1 MSVWAGF
8 ANQLPKTLERRRK
21 NRLEMLEAFN
31 EFKAANPYATAGEFQ
46 EFIDNASGGSNY
58 LRGGMP
64 GKEIIDEIAKR
75 NQANLQQRNFERYAS
90 NIKSL
95 GEMEGVLG
103 AQLDDTLMS
112 LSPNATEAD
121 YQAAADKL
129 IESLPEGAG
138 RSQFADRL
146 RTSINPTRRSELVRD
161 LLIKNQDDVTRFI
174 RNSVGTDIT
183 AQQVSNRFGV
193 PLDVAESLMTRGN
206 ELYKNEQ
213 AELRES
219 RFDNALATGRRLIEA
234 DPDMDANTL
243 ATKIKEIYPT
253 IDPAFAEDYFGNMA
267 AEAIRQRNNEIDDR
281 NRGILERAQQIA
293 DSVYTKYRSDDL
305 TKIMARQGNK
315 EEFQKMLHDELR
327 SRLTDEQYQLYFKL
341 GEDVTEA
348 PMSFFDPE
356 WNRMVEG
363 LQFQQRSDQENRRA
377 ANATQLRE
385 ISNTYVTNNA
395 ERADDIFATTGDTGK
410 AVEAILSGKYDMNSV
425 FARVAADQT
434 MAMLQ
439 EHAQGPN
446 KDIAL
451 RPDEI
456 VSALEANPQIMAT
469 TKQLDIAA
477 TDYANRM
484 GGVTGAFDIETFGSY
499 NTRFNET
506 IDEDFN
512 TIEKSLDDIMN
523 SNLTLEQKKAAIAQV
538 SAENKRYAIDT
549 LTLHNARRQKQNN
562 WVTAGTGGWDQE
574 AADASAAVVEN
585 RRDDIATRIESLQT
599 QIDADIA
606 NQANNTSTQNSPTN
620 NATFGNVLSRVN
632 QLIPTDGQHN
642 EGTKLRALE
651 LLESTLK
658 SQVFH
663 PRQQRARPGM
673 EEPFDQYQ
681 MLQLYLNDVVIDNWG
696 PDNTLVKDILSQ
708 QPENWKAF
716 MQDPIAYM
724 LADEDFLNKY
734 PQFREPQ

>member
-8 ANQLPKTLERRRK
+8 ANQLPKALENRRK
-21 NRLEMLEAFN
+21 SRLEMLDAFN
-31 EFKAANPYATAGEFQ
+31 EFKAANPYATAAEFQ

-75 NQANLQQRNFERYAS
+75 NAANLQQKNFERYAS

-112 LSPNATEAD
+112 LSPDATEAD
-121 YQAAADKL
+121 YKAAADKL

-161 LLIKNQDDVTRFI
+161 LLIKNQEDVTRFI

-206 ELYKNEQ
+206 ELYQNEQ

-253 IDPAFAEDYFGNMA
+253 IDAAFAEDYFGNIA
-267 AEAIRQRNNEIDDR
+267 AEAIRQRNIEIDDR

-315 EEFQKMLHDELR
+315 EDFQKMLHDELR

-341 GEDVTEA
+341 GEGVTEA

-356 WNRMVEG
+356 WNRMVEA

-377 ANATQLRE
+377 SNADKVLG
-385 ISNTYVTNNA
+385 INNTYIENNS

-410 AVEAILSGKYDMNSV
+410 AVEAILSGKYDMNNV
-425 FARVAADQT
+425 FARVAADAT
-434 MAMLQ
+434 MTLLQ

-456 VSALEANPQIMAT
+456 VTAIESNPQLMAT
-469 TKQLDIAA
+469 TKPLQVAA
-477 TDYANRM
+477 SEYAQRM
-484 GGVTGAFDIETFGSY
+484 SGITGAFDIETFDSY
-499 NTRFNET
+499 NKRFNEA
-506 IDEDFN
+506 IDEEFT
-512 TIEKSLDDIMN
+512 TIEKALDDIMN

-538 SAENKRYAIDT
+538 SAENKRYSVDT
-549 LTLHNARRQKQNN
+549 LTLHNSRRQKQNN
-562 WVTAGTGGWDQE
+562 WVTAGTGGWNQE
-574 AADASAAVVEN
+574 AADASATVVEN
-585 RRDDIATRIESLQT
+585 RRDDIAARIESLQT

-620 NATFGNVLSRVN
+620 NSTFTSVLGTVT
-632 QLIPTDGQHN
+632 QIIPHDGDHT
-642 EGTKLRALE
+642 ESTKLRALE
-651 LLESTLK
+651 LLENTLRER
-658 SQVFH
+658 VTRRNGA
-663 PRQQRARPGM
+663 PNTGM
-673 EEPFDQYQ
+673 QEPYDQYK

-696 PDNTLVKDILSQ
+696 PDNTLVKDVLSQ
-708 QPENWKAF
+708 QPENWASF

>member
-8 ANQLPKTLERRRK
+8 ANQLPKALENRRK
-21 NRLEMLEAFN
+21 SRLEMLDAFN
-31 EFKAANPYATAGEFQ
+31 EFKAANPYATAAEFQ

-75 NQANLQQRNFERYAS
+75 NAANLQQRNFERYAS

-112 LSPNATEAD
+112 LSPDATEAD
-121 YQAAADKL
+121 YKAAADKL

-161 LLIKNQDDVTRFI
+161 LLIKNQEDVTRFI

-183 AQQVSNRFGV
+183 AQQVANRFGV
-193 PLDVAESLMTRGN
+193 PLDVAQSLMTRGN
-206 ELYKNEQ
+206 ELYQNEQ

-253 IDPAFAEDYFGNMA
+253 IDAAFAEDYFGNIA
-267 AEAIRQRNNEIDDR
+267 AEAIRQRNIEIDDR

-315 EEFQKMLHDELR
+315 EDFQKMLHDELR

-341 GEDVTEA
+341 GEGVTEA

-377 ANATQLRE
+377 SNADKVLG
-385 ISNTYVTNNA
+385 INNTYIENNA

-410 AVEAILSGKYDMNSV
+410 AVEAILSGKYDMNNV
-425 FARVAADQT
+425 FARVAADAT
-434 MAMLQ
+434 MTLLQ

-446 KDIAL
+446 KKIAL

-456 VSALEANPQIMAT
+456 VTAIESNPQLMAT
-469 TKQLDIAA
+469 TKPLQVAA
-477 TDYANRM
+477 SEYAQRM
-484 GGVTGAFDIETFGSY
+484 SGITGAFDIETFDSY
-499 NTRFNET
+499 NKRFNEA
-506 IDEDFN
+506 IDEEFT
-512 TIEKSLDDIMN
+512 TIEKALDDIMN

-538 SAENKRYAIDT
+538 SAENKRYSIDT
-549 LTLHNARRQKQNN
+549 LTLHNSRRQKQNN
-562 WVTAGTGGWDQE
+562 WVTAGTGGWNQE
-574 AADASAAVVEN
+574 AADASATVVEN
-585 RRDDIATRIESLQT
+585 RRDDIAARIESLQT

-620 NATFGNVLSRVN
+620 NSTFTSVLGTVT
-632 QLIPTDGQHN
+632 QIIPHDGDHT
-642 EGTKLRALE
+642 ESTKLRALE
-651 LLESTLK
+651 LLENTLRER
-658 SQVFH
+658 VTRRNGA
-663 PRQQRARPGM
+663 PNTGM
-673 EEPFDQYQ
+673 QEPYDQYK

-696 PDNTLVKDILSQ
+696 PDNTLVKDVLSQ
-708 QPENWKAF
+708 QPENWASF

>member
-8 ANQLPKTLERRRK
+8 ANQLPKALENRRK
-21 NRLEMLEAFN
+21 SRLEMLDAFN
-31 EFKAANPYATAGEFQ
+31 EFKAANPYATAAEFQ

-75 NQANLQQRNFERYAS
+75 NAANLQQKNFERYAS

-112 LSPNATEAD
+112 LSPDATEAD
-121 YQAAADKL
+121 YKAAADKL

-161 LLIKNQDDVTRFI
+161 LLIKNQEDVTRFI

-206 ELYKNEQ
+206 ELYQNEQ

-253 IDPAFAEDYFGNMA
+253 IDAAFAEDYFGNIA
-267 AEAIRQRNNEIDDR
+267 AEAIRQRNIEIDDR

-315 EEFQKMLHDELR
+315 EDFQKMLHDELR

-341 GEDVTEA
+341 GEGVTEA

-356 WNRMVEG
+356 WNRMVEA

-377 ANATQLRE
+377 SNADKVLG
-385 ISNTYVTNNA
+385 INNTYIENNS

-410 AVEAILSGKYDMNSV
+410 AVEAILSGKYDMNNV
-425 FARVAADQT
+425 FARVAADAT
-434 MAMLQ
+434 MTLLQ

-456 VSALEANPQIMAT
+456 VTAIESNPQLMAT
-469 TKQLDIAA
+469 TKPLQVAA
-477 TDYANRM
+477 SEYAQRM
-484 GGVTGAFDIETFGSY
+484 SGITGAFDIETFDSY
-499 NTRFNET
+499 NKRFNEA
-506 IDEDFN
+506 IDEEFT
-512 TIEKSLDDIMN
+512 TIEKALDDIMN

-538 SAENKRYAIDT
+538 SAENKRYSIDT

-562 WVTAGTGGWDQE
+562 WVTAGTGGWNQE
-574 AADASAAVVEN
+574 AADASATVVEN
-585 RRDDIATRIESLQT
+585 RRDDIAARIESLQT

-620 NATFGNVLSRVN
+620 NSTFTSVLGTVT
-632 QLIPTDGQHN
+632 QIIPHDGDHT
-642 EGTKLRALE
+642 ESTKLRALE
-651 LLESTLK
+651 LLENTLRER
-658 SQVFH
+658 VTRRNGA
-663 PRQQRARPGM
+663 PNTGM
-673 EEPFDQYQ
+673 QEPYDQYK

-696 PDNTLVKDILSQ
+696 PDNTLVKDVLSQ
-708 QPENWKAF
+708 QPENWASF

>member
-8 ANQLPKTLERRRK
+8 ANQLPKALENRRK
-21 NRLEMLEAFN
+21 SRLEMLDAFN
-31 EFKAANPYATAGEFQ
+31 EFKAANPYATAAEFQ

-75 NQANLQQRNFERYAS
+75 NAANLQQKNFERYAS

-112 LSPNATEAD
+112 LSPDATEAD
-121 YQAAADKL
+121 YKAAADKL

-161 LLIKNQDDVTRFI
+161 LLIKNQEDVTRFI

-206 ELYKNEQ
+206 ELYQNEQ

-253 IDPAFAEDYFGNMA
+253 IDAAFAEDYFGNIA
-267 AEAIRQRNNEIDDR
+267 AEAIRQRNIEIDDR

-315 EEFQKMLHDELR
+315 EDFQKMLHDELR

-341 GEDVTEA
+341 GEGVTEA

-356 WNRMVEG
+356 WNRMVEA

-377 ANATQLRE
+377 SNADKVLG
-385 ISNTYVTNNA
+385 INNTYIENNA

-410 AVEAILSGKYDMNSV
+410 AVEAILSGKYDMNNV
-425 FARVAADQT
+425 FARVAADAT
-434 MAMLQ
+434 MTLLQ

-446 KDIAL
+446 KKIAL

-456 VSALEANPQIMAT
+456 VTAIESNPQLMAT
-469 TKQLDIAA
+469 TKPLQVAA
-477 TDYANRM
+477 SEYAQRM
-484 GGVTGAFDIETFGSY
+484 SGITGAFDIETFDSY
-499 NTRFNET
+499 NKRFNEA
-506 IDEDFN
+506 IDEEFT
-512 TIEKSLDDIMN
+512 TIEKALDDIMN

-538 SAENKRYAIDT
+538 SAENKRYSIDT

-562 WVTAGTGGWDQE
+562 WVTAGTGGWNQE
-574 AADASAAVVEN
+574 AADASATVVEN
-585 RRDDIATRIESLQT
+585 RRDDIAARIESLQT

-620 NATFGNVLSRVN
+620 NSTFTSVLGTVT
-632 QLIPTDGQHN
+632 QIIPHDGDHT
-642 EGTKLRALE
+642 ESTKLRALE
-651 LLESTLK
+651 LLENTLRER
-658 SQVFH
+658 VTRRNGA
-663 PRQQRARPGM
+663 PNTGM
-673 EEPFDQYQ
+673 QEPYDQYK

-696 PDNTLVKDILSQ
+696 PDNTLVKDVLSQ
-708 QPENWKAF
+708 QPENWASF

>member
-8 ANQLPKTLERRRK
+8 ANQLPKALENRRK
-21 NRLEMLEAFN
+21 SRLEMLDAFN
-31 EFKAANPYATAGEFQ
+31 EFKAANPYATAAEFQ

-75 NQANLQQRNFERYAS
+75 NAANLQQKNFERYAS

-112 LSPNATEAD
+112 LSPDATEAD
-121 YQAAADKL
+121 YKAAADKL

-161 LLIKNQDDVTRFI
+161 LLIKNQEDVTRFI

-206 ELYKNEQ
+206 ELYQNEQ

-234 DPDMDANTL
+234 DPEMDANTL

-253 IDPAFAEDYFGNMA
+253 IDAAFAEDYFGNIA
-267 AEAIRQRNNEIDDR
+267 AEAIRQRNIEIDDR

-315 EEFQKMLHDELR
+315 EDFQKMLHDELR

-341 GEDVTEA
+341 GDGVTEA

-377 ANATQLRE
+377 SNADKVLS
-385 ISNTYVTNNA
+385 INNTFVENNA

-410 AVEAILSGKYDMNSV
+410 AVEAILSGKYDMNNV
-425 FARVAADQT
+425 FARVAADAT
-434 MAMLQ
+434 MTLLQ

-456 VSALEANPQIMAT
+456 VTAIESNPQLMAT
-469 TKQLDIAA
+469 TKPLQVAA
-477 TDYANRM
+477 AEYAQRM
-484 GGVTGAFDIETFGSY
+484 SGITGAFDIETFDSY
-499 NTRFNET
+499 NKRFNEAINEEFT
-506 IDEDFN
+506 
-512 TIEKSLDDIMN
+512 TIEKALDDIMN

-538 SAENKRYAIDT
+538 SAENKRYSIDT

-574 AADASAAVVEN
+574 AADASATIVEN
-585 RRDDIATRIESLQT
+585 RRDDIAARIESLQT

-620 NATFGNVLSRVN
+620 NSTFTSVLGTVT
-632 QLIPTDGQHN
+632 QIIPHDGDHT
-642 EGTKLRALE
+642 ESTKLRALE
-651 LLESTLK
+651 LLENTLRER
-658 SQVFH
+658 VTRRNGA
-663 PRQQRARPGM
+663 PNTGM
-673 EEPFDQYQ
+673 QEPYDQYK

-696 PDNTLVKDILSQ
+696 PDNTLVKDVLSQ
-708 QPENWKAF
+708 QPENWASF

-734 PQFREPQ
+734 PQFKEPQ

>member
-8 ANQLPKTLERRRK
+8 ANQLPKALENRRK

-129 IESLPEGAG
+129 IGSLPEGAG

-183 AQQVSNRFGV
+183 AEQVSNRFGV

-206 ELYKNEQ
+206 ELYQNEQ

-219 RFDNALATGRRLIEA
+219 RFDNALATGKRLIEA
-234 DPDMDANTL
+234 DPEMDANTL
-243 ATKIKEIYPT
+243 ANKIKEIYPT
-253 IDPAFAEDYFGNMA
+253 IDAAFAEDYFGNIA
-267 AEAIRQRNNEIDDR
+267 AEAMRLRNIEIDDR

-293 DSVYTKYRSDDL
+293 DSVYTKYRGDDL
-305 TKIMARQGNK
+305 TKIMARQGDK
-315 EEFQKMLHDELR
+315 EQFQEMLHDELR

-341 GEDVTEA
+341 GEGVTEA

-377 ANATQLRE
+377 ANADKLRE
-385 ISNTYVTNNA
+385 VSSTYLTNNL
-395 ERADDIFATTGDTGK
+395 ERADDIFATTSNTGK
-410 AVEAILSGKYDMNSV
+410 AVEAILSQKYDMNPV
-425 FARVAADQT
+425 FARVAADET
-434 MAMLQ
+434 MRLLQ
-439 EHAQGPN
+439 VHAQGPD
-446 KDIAL
+446 KEVDL
-451 RPDEI
+451 RPEEI
-456 VSALEANPQIMAT
+456 VTALESNPQIMAT
-469 TKQLDIAA
+469 TKDITVAA

-484 GGVTGAFDIETFGSY
+484 GGITGAFDIETFDSY
-499 NTRFNET
+499 NKRFNEA
-506 IDEDFN
+506 IDEEFG

-538 SAENKRYAIDT
+538 SAENKRYSIDT

-562 WVTAGTGGWDQE
+562 WVTAGSGGWNQE
-574 AADASAAVVEN
+574 AADASATIVEN

-620 NATFGNVLSRVN
+620 NSTFASVLGTVSQIIPHDGNHTES
-632 QLIPTDGQHN
+632 
-642 EGTKLRALE
+642 TKLRALE
-651 LLESTLK
+651 LLENTLRDR
-658 SQVFH
+658 VTRRNGA
-663 PRQQRARPGM
+663 PNTGM
-673 EEPFDQYQ
+673 QEPYDQYK

-708 QPENWKAF
+708 QPENWTSF

>member
-8 ANQLPKTLERRRK
+8 ANQLPKALENRRK
-21 NRLEMLEAFN
+21 SRLEMLDAFN
-31 EFKAANPYATAGEFQ
+31 EFKAANPYATAAEFQ

-112 LSPNATEAD
+112 LSPDATEAD
-121 YQAAADKL
+121 YKAAADKL

-161 LLIKNQDDVTRFI
+161 LLIKNQEDVTRFI

-183 AQQVSNRFGV
+183 AQQVANRFGV
-193 PLDVAESLMTRGN
+193 PLDVAQSLMTRGN
-206 ELYKNEQ
+206 ELYQNEQ

-253 IDPAFAEDYFGNMA
+253 IDAAFAEDYFGNIA
-267 AEAIRQRNNEIDDR
+267 AEAIRQRNIEIDDR

-315 EEFQKMLHDELR
+315 EDFQKMLHDELR

-341 GEDVTEA
+341 GEGVTEA

-356 WNRMVEG
+356 WNRMVEA

-377 ANATQLRE
+377 SNADKVLG
-385 ISNTYVTNNA
+385 INNTYIENNA

-410 AVEAILSGKYDMNSV
+410 AVEAILSGKYDMNNV
-425 FARVAADQT
+425 FARVAADAT
-434 MAMLQ
+434 MTLLQ

-456 VSALEANPQIMAT
+456 VTAIESNPQLMAT
-469 TKQLDIAA
+469 TKPLQVAA
-477 TDYANRM
+477 SEYAQRM
-484 GGVTGAFDIETFGSY
+484 SGITGAFDIETFDSY
-499 NTRFNET
+499 NKRFNEA
-506 IDEDFN
+506 IDEEFT
-512 TIEKSLDDIMN
+512 TIEKALDDIMN

-538 SAENKRYAIDT
+538 SAENKRYSVDT
-549 LTLHNARRQKQNN
+549 LTLHNSRRQKQNN
-562 WVTAGTGGWDQE
+562 WVTAGTGGWNQE
-574 AADASAAVVEN
+574 AADASATVVEN
-585 RRDDIATRIESLQT
+585 RRDDIAARIESLQT

-620 NATFGNVLSRVN
+620 NSTFTSVLGTVT
-632 QLIPTDGQHN
+632 QIIPHDGDHT
-642 EGTKLRALE
+642 ESTKLRALE
-651 LLESTLK
+651 LLENTLRER
-658 SQVFH
+658 VTRRNGA
-663 PRQQRARPGM
+663 PNTGM
-673 EEPFDQYQ
+673 QEPYDQYK

-696 PDNTLVKDILSQ
+696 PDNTLVKDVLSQ
-708 QPENWKAF
+708 QPENWASF